1 MVTNGKNDQI
11 ETVFV
16 FMLSRKIKM
25 IIPFLGLLIICLFS
39 CRKYEDNPLINLS
52 SKKSRLQGTYY
63 LAAYKIDDVDITH
76 SIKFDSSVTVQN
88 FSFFIDQLKE
98 PSLPP
103 EIGGSYLNGKCVLMD
118 RKKNIMFFLRKT
130 CFKEGPLADYAGQK
144 FRIRK
149 LTENQLVLEIMFNEQ
164 KHTIY
169 FFKS

>member
-25 IIPFLGLLIICLFS
+25 IISFLGLLIICLFS
-39 CRKYEDNPLINLS
+39 CKKYEDNPLINLS

-103 EIGGSYLNGKCVLMD
+103 EIGGSYLNG
-118 RKKNIMFFLRKT
+118 NAF
-130 CFKEGPLADYAGQK
+130 
-144 FRIRK
+144 
-149 LTENQLVLEIMFNEQ
+149 
-164 KHTIY
+164 
-169 FFKS
+169 